1 MKEFRLLTKGD
12 LIDILAEGTGL
23 TKVETGAVVDGL
35 FATLRYALKKGDLID
50 IRGFGRF
57 KVVQRK
63 ERIARNPKTGEQIFV
78 PPRKVPVFRCSKDLK
93 DSINEPFEENEQ
105 FEVKR

>member
-1 MKEFRLLTKGD
+1 MKELILLTKAD

-35 FATLRYALKKGDLID
+35 FATMRYALKKGDLID

-63 ERIARNPKTGEQIFV
+63 ERIARNPKTGAEIFV
-78 PPRKVPVFRCSKDLK
+78 AARKTAVFRCSKHLR
-93 DSINEPFEENEQ
+93 DSINEPFEENDQ
-105 FEVKR
+105 FELKR